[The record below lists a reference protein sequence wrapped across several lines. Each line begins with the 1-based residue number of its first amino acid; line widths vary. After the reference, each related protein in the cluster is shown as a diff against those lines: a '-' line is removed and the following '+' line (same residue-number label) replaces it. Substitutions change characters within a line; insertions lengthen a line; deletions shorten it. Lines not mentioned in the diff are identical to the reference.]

1 MHVIRETNLTT
12 MAERNIIVCVPVQ
25 LFHRRQAMRSLACA
39 AWDTH
44 HHSKEP
50 KSKLVDTQV
59 DTTPDG
65 PDCTPP
71 RQSHVRC

>member
-12 MAERNIIVCVPVQ
+12 MAERNIIVCVQ
-25 LFHRRQAMRSLACA
+25 LFHRQAMRSMACA

-44 HHSKEP
+44 HHTMNTSP
-50 KSKLVDTQV
+50 SVWWTNS
-59 DTTPDG
+59 

-71 RQSHVRC
+71 RQSHVVSC